1 MPNKLQCEQ
10 PKDKMDKAERESLDN
25 LIREQV
31 IHALGTPFDLRSVQV
46 RKVGNEHYRVN
57 VLVGLNAGSVRVANS
72 YFLKI
77 GSDGD
82 LITATPNI
90 TKQY

>member
-10 PKDKMDKAERESLDN
+10 PNDKMDKAERESLDD

-46 RKVGNEHYRVN
+46 RKVGNENYRVN
-57 VLVGLNAGSVRVANS
+57 VIVGVNAGSVRIANS

-77 GSDGD
+77 GSEGN
-82 LITATPNI
+82 LINATPKI